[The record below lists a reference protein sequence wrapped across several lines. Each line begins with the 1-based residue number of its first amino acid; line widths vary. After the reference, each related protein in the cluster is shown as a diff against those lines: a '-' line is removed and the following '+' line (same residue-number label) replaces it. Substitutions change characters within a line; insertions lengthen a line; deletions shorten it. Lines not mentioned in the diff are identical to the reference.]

1 MSAKSEIEAV
11 IFDMDD
17 TLVSSA
23 STWKK
28 AETRLYRQLGSD
40 YRDDIAVKYK
50 GLNAADV
57 AAVIHDALRPSNI
70 TAAECGSI
78 MREYLIEEFGRGIS
92 KMAGSDDVIHRT
104 YGNFRLAIASGS
116 PPEAIAAALQACGWT
131 AYFELTVSSE
141 QVANGKPAPDVFL
154 ETASLLSVSPSRC
167 LVIEDSYHGVQA
179 AKAAGMMCFAVPSG
193 EDSRIPQEADDVFSS
208 LDKVVLRSPR

>member
-1 MSAKSEIEAV
+1 MSVNLEIEAV

-40 YRDDIAVKYK
+40 YRDDIAMKYK

-92 KMAGSDDVIHRT
+92 KMPGSDDLIHRAH
-104 YGNFRLAIASGS
+104 GEFKLAVASGS

-154 ETASLLSVSPSRC
+154 ESASLLAVSPSRC
-167 LVIEDSYHGVQA
+167 LVIEDSYHGLKA
-179 AKAAGMMCFAVPSG
+179 AKAAGMACFVVPSS
-193 EDSRIPQEADDVFSS
+193 EDSRILREADGVFPS
-208 LDKVVLRSPR
+208 LDKVVIEQ